1 MTEAELQPIR
11 KVLVV
16 GLAVDEAFAVFT
28 RDISRWWPLSRQS
41 LALEQATGCVLETR
55 EGGSLYEVWDSAPAQ
70 VWGRLVTWSP
80 PDLLMLAW
88 GPGDLEDAE
97 TLVEI
102 RFSALGRQRSRVELI
117 HSGWRSERLERC
129 IDHQQGWND
138 VLVKGYQAYVQR
150 LVEAEGVAQPG

>member
-1 MTEAELQPIR
+1 MR
-11 KVLVV
+11 
-16 GLAVDEAFAVFT
+16 
-28 RDISRWWPLSRQS
+28 
-41 LALEQATGCVLETR
+41 
-55 EGGSLYEVWDSAPAQ
+55 GS
-70 VWGRLVTWSP
+70 T
-80 PDLLMLAW
+80 AW

-150 LVEAEGVAQPG
+150 LVEPEGVAQPG